1 MSGSKLTRY
10 GDLTTQ
16 QILAVDLLVLKQGS
30 EMTYTEIGELVG
42 VAVKTL
48 ERWRKI
54 PEFQKEVRTRTIELM
69 GESLPNVLATLTRKA
84 IGGNNKSIELYL
96 KALGLLKQEIDLTAQ
111 PGLMLDNRSN
121 EAIEFEIEELRREL
135 QLDVKIE
142 EEITDV

>member
-10 GDLTTQ
+10 GELTSQ
-16 QILAVDLLVLKQGS
+16 QILTVDLLVLKQGS

-69 GESLPNVLATLTRKA
+69 GESLPDVLTTLTRKA

-96 KALGLLKQEIDLTAQ
+96 KTLGLLKQEIDITAR
-111 PGLMLDNRSN
+111 PGSMLDKRSN
-121 EAIEFEIEELRREL
+121 EAIEFEIDELRREL
-135 QLDVKIE
+135 QLDLKIK

>member
-1 MSGSKLTRY
+1 MSGSKLTGY
-10 GDLTTQ
+10 GDLTSQ

-30 EMTYTEIGELVG
+30 EMTYTEIAELVG

-69 GESLPNVLATLTRKA
+69 GESLPDVLATLTRKA
-84 IGGNNKSIELYL
+84 IGGNNKCIEIYL
-96 KALGLLKQEIDLTAQ
+96 KTLGLLKQEIDITAR
-111 PGLMLDNRSN
+111 PGAIVDKRSN
-121 EAIEFEIEELRREL
+121 EAIEFEIDELRREL
-135 QLDVKIE
+135 QLDLKIK